1 MFELTG
7 VLRMVGL
14 GGTVAATVAA
24 FVWTYLGGVA
34 AVEYGWITMMELIK
48 KAAVAAGVAGLAGL
62 IVTAILAVGLYAF
75 KKQLKKGKKKFIAW

>member
-1 MFELTG
+1 
-7 VLRMVGL
+7 
-14 GGTVAATVAA
+14 
-24 FVWTYLGGVA
+24 
-34 AVEYGWITMMELIK
+34 MELIR